1 MNTCRSAS
9 LADSTPLAAML
20 SGAGS
25 KDSACGQPMA
35 DPAPTHSPEDL
46 SPSGPAD
53 NQAPIIGCG
62 TRIGRQPS
70 STGCAT
76 HEPFAIRL
84 SGSIGQEIV
93 NQDGKIIAWTTDVW
107 VAQVICKL
115 LNDHEEMTLGNT
127 KGIDDET
134 ICN

>member
-1 MNTCRSAS
+1 MAS
-9 LADSTPLAAML
+9 
-20 SGAGS
+20 
-25 KDSACGQPMA
+25 
-35 DPAPTHSPEDL
+35 PAPTPSTEDWSP
-46 SPSGPAD
+46 GVPAD
-53 NQAPIIGCG
+53 NQDSIFGSG
-62 TRIGRQPS
+62 TLPKQPPS